1 MNKFHFIA
9 FSSVLSVISF
19 NVQSADFTNIQ
30 LCKAAI
36 SVEMGKDPSIMKARG
51 NGDLVELQYIRDN
64 DGTLWKYQC
73 KIINGN
79 QIMWRTAG
87 DDNTP
92 NRLGRWRDNPLDSTI
107 MFSVSG
113 NTLTISESDLG
124 DKTFH
129 QSDLK

>member
-1 MNKFHFIA
+1 MNIIRGFA
-9 FSSVLSVISF
+9 LVSCLSVMSF
-19 NVQSADFTNIQ
+19 NALSAEFTNTQ

-36 SVEMGKDPSIMKARG
+36 SVEMGKKPSIMKVKTS
-51 NGDLVELQYIRDN
+51 GDLVDLQYVRPD
-64 DGTLWKYQC
+64 DGTHWKYQC

-107 MFSVSG
+107 KYSISG

-124 DKTFH
+124 DKTFK
-129 QSDLK
+129 QSELK

>member
-1 MNKFHFIA
+1 
-9 FSSVLSVISF
+9 
-19 NVQSADFTNIQ
+19 
-30 LCKAAI
+30 
-36 SVEMGKDPSIMKARG
+36 MKARG

>member
-1 MNKFHFIA
+1 MNKFRVFVLA
-9 FSSVLSVISF
+9 SGLSVLSF
-19 NVQSADFTNIQ
+19 NALSAEFTNAQ

-36 SVEMGKDPSIMKARG
+36 SVEMGKKPSIMKVKSS
-51 NGDLVELQYIRDN
+51 GDLVDLQYVRPN
-64 DGTLWKYQC
+64 DGTHWKYQC

-107 MFSVSG
+107 KYSVSG
-113 NTLTISESDLG
+113 NTLTITESDLG
-124 DKTFH
+124 DTTFK
-129 QSDLK
+129 QSELK